1 MWHLGRIVALAGVLT
16 ALGLA
21 ADAFAQPAQ
30 PAQVEQG
37 AQIGSGAVKSQAPFQ
52 QYVFLGKCPNPTTC
66 TLDFQTVPPASRLII
81 TNTSCY
87 ISLDISTKPTE
98 IAALQLLVNNTNDK
112 ILTASTLVPFFIG
125 ETDSNLFYSANHP
138 ISVFA
143 NAGQHFQAILVR
155 TTPTTVFVF
164 ACHISGQ
171 LQKLG

>member
-1 MWHLGRIVALAGVLT
+1 MRYSGRIVALAGLLT
-16 ALGLA
+16 ALGLVT
-21 ADAFAQPAQ
+21 DASAQPAQ
-30 PAQVEQG
+30 PVQVEQG
-37 AQIGSGAVKSQAPFQ
+37 AQIGSAGVISQAPFQ

-66 TLDFQTVPPASRLII
+66 TLDFMTVPLASRLII

-138 ISVFA
+138 VSVFA
-143 NAGQHFQAILVR
+143 NAGQHFQVILQR